1 MFNKYIVIIASFW
14 LFFFPKGTC
23 VANDTKRSLVG
34 LNGLHVQNVETA
46 YESFVNIVQN
56 DKKKTSNGVTIDDA
70 KKIDENETK
79 PKTLIIDKNAQ
90 KNTKQIKPF
99 EPSETIPADQG
110 VDFPYDI

>member
-1 MFNKYIVIIASFW
+1 MAI
-14 LFFFPKGTC
+14 
-23 VANDTKRSLVG
+23 DTKRSLVG
-34 LNGLHVQNVETA
+34 LNGLHVQHVETA
-46 YESFVNIVQN
+46 YGSFVNIAQN
-56 DKKKTSNGVTIDDA
+56 DKKKTSDGVTVDGT

-79 PKTLIIDKNAQ
+79 PKPLIKDKNAP